1 MKTTGRIIGKLGC
14 AAVGVW
20 VASEVV
26 GQLRV
31 GGTVGE
37 RVGSVVV
44 LAAVFTAVVM
54 LVPMPLGRMLGRAVV
69 RNQRR
74 MAEEP
79 DWDSSDGEFFAPL
92 RRHFAHLGLGMVLSA
107 VVLTAVGPAG
117 LWAGVEL
124 GAKLGLNVELDGGL
138 KALVT
143 AGLVVAAVETVLLLV
158 LAVPVKHRRPGAL
171 RSLTGYL
178 LCLAGLALA
187 VAWLDRVEAT
197 GTQWLTLAVVAALF
211 HLRFRLTLTLPVPG
225 AASLILVS
233 VNALVLWLIV
243 WLTGLLHVDG
253 FWPLVGTVAL
263 MWAAEWPSR
272 LAQAAA
278 EARANPPRPP
288 HDPFWPEHHMPP
300 QTPLY

>member
-1 MKTTGRIIGKLGC
+1 MKTTGRVIGKWGC

-37 RVGSVVV
+37 RVGSVVA
-44 LAAVFTAVVM
+44 LAAVFTAVVT
-54 LVPMPLGRMLGRAVV
+54 LVPMPLMRMLGRAVV

-74 MAEEP
+74 MGEEP
-79 DWDSSDGEFFAPL
+79 DWGGSDWEFFAPL
-92 RRHFAHLGLGMVLSA
+92 RRHAVLVGLGMVLSA
-107 VVLTAVGPAG
+107 VVLTVVGPAG

-124 GAKLGLNVELDGGL
+124 GAGLGLDVEFGGGL

-143 AGLVVAAVETVLLLV
+143 AGLAVAAVETVLLLV
-158 LAVPVKHRRPGAL
+158 LAVPVKRRRPGAL
-171 RSLTGYL
+171 RSLINCL

-187 VAWLDRVEAT
+187 VVWLDGVEAT

-211 HLRFRLTLTLPVPG
+211 HLRFSLTLTLPVPG
-225 AASLILVS
+225 VASLILVS

-272 LAQAAA
+272 LAKAAA
-278 EARANPPRPP
+278 EARANPPQPP
-288 HDPFWPEHHMPP
+288 HDPFWPEHHIP